1 MQLMIPVAVG
11 ELFDKISILEIKSER
26 ISNKE
31 KLEHINSEL
40 HLLQEIVRENKVD
53 LPAELYAEIK
63 SVNERLWDTE
73 DLIREK
79 EEHESFDDE
88 FIRLARADAIFNDKR
103 FLVKKRIN
111 EFCGSVVVEQKSYKD
126 SILEKHQNFHG

>member
-40 HLLQEIVRENKVD
+40 HLLQEIVRENNVN

-88 FIRLARADAIFNDKR
+88 FVRLARADAIFNDKR

-126 SILEKHQNFHG
+126 SILEKHQNFDG